1 MESVIADLRY
11 GLRLLV
17 RAPAFTF
24 ITILTLALGIGA
36 NTAIFSTVDAVLL
49 RTLPY
54 GDPDRIVMVWEDAS
68 FAGFPKNTPAP
79 ANYVDWKQRNEV
91 FTDMAATRGAVTNLT
106 ADGPPE
112 MVLGRGVT
120 PNFFSVLQVAPIL
133 GRTFTDA
140 ENRDDAAVVV
150 ISYGLWQRRYGGD
163 PSMVGKPITMDGS
176 GRTVIGVMPRSFVF
190 RNREVDFWV
199 PIHLTPAR
207 LADRGSHYLNV
218 VARVKP
224 GVTIARARENMRA
237 ITAQLAAEFPRTNR
251 RLGFVVLPIAD
262 ELVGNTRLQLLVLMA
277 AAGCVLLIACANLA
291 SLLLSRAVGRR
302 GELGI
307 RAALGAA
314 RGRLVRQLVVE
325 AMLLS
330 FAGGAIGLLIA
341 PAGIAIVA
349 RLIPIGLSTVGGSVV
364 DTRLLGFTMLI
375 SLLTGIAFSIVPAAH
390 AAGFESLSPS
400 RAGRGTRGSLTDAL
414 QQAGRSS
421 VGVRSR
427 LTRDGLVVL
436 QVAAALVLLVA
447 AGLMLR
453 TLANLRAIEI
463 GFRSDHLLTMRTTL
477 PGKKYATGQARFAFY
492 ERVLERVRALPGV
505 ERAAYGFT
513 LPFQQQGNTIS
524 YTIEGRPQAPGDPGD
539 ALLRAGTAD
548 YLGTL
553 GVRLIEGRLPDGHD
567 GADAPPIVIVNE
579 TLARHYWPSESALGH
594 RLQLGGPTSRWYTI
608 AGVVHDVRERGYE
621 PAQKPGVYLSY
632 AQAPD
637 IWSIPEFLIARTSG
651 DPLAVAT
658 SARQAIAAVD
668 PEQPISAVRTMDE
681 IVATDVADRRQQ
693 ATLLGAFA
701 ALALLLASVGL
712 YGVLSYAVTQRS
724 REIGLRIALGA
735 TRRDVLRLVVARG
748 VALTVVGLVAGS
760 AAAWAATR
768 AMGNLLYGVA
778 PTDPATFGGVVTI
791 LTGVGLSACLI
802 PALRATRLSPLEV
815 LREE

>member
-1 MESVIADLRY
+1 MESLIADVRY
-11 GLRLLV
+11 GLRLLL

-54 GDPDRIVMVWEDAS
+54 GDPDRLVMIWEDAS
-68 FAGFPKNTPAP
+68 FAGFAKNTPAP
-79 ANYVDWKQRNEV
+79 ANYVDWKARNQV

-112 MVLGRGVT
+112 MVLGRRVT
-120 PNFFSVLQVAPIL
+120 WNFFSVLEVAPIR
-133 GRTFTDA
+133 GRTFTQDEDRTDA
-140 ENRDDAAVVV
+140 PVVV

-163 PSMVGKPITMDGS
+163 PAIVGKTITMDGS
-176 GRTVIGVMPRSFVF
+176 GRTVLGVMPRDFVF
-190 RNREVDFWV
+190 RNREIDYWV
-199 PIHLTPAR
+199 PSQMTPAI

-218 VARVKP
+218 VARMKT
-224 GVTIARARENMRA
+224 GVTVARAREDMSGIAKRLAVEYPGSNGR
-237 ITAQLAAEFPRTNR
+237 LAAI
-251 RLGFVVLPIAD
+251 VVVPIAE

-314 RGRLVRQLVVE
+314 RGRLIRQLVVE

-330 FAGGAIGLLIA
+330 LAGGAIGLLIA

-349 RLIPIGLSTVGGSVV
+349 RLVPIGLSTFSGSIL
-364 DTRLLGFTMLI
+364 DARLLAFTLLV
-375 SLLTGIAFSIVPAAH
+375 SLATGVAFSIVPAAH
-390 AAGFESLSPS
+390 AA
-400 RAGRGTRGSLTDAL
+400 RASLTDAL
-414 QQAGRSS
+414 QQASRSS

-427 LTRDGLVVL
+427 FTRDGLVVL

-477 PGKKYATGQARFAFY
+477 PIKKYATGQARFAFY

-524 YTIEGRPQAPGDPGD
+524 YEIEGRTKAPGEPGD
-539 ALLRAGTAD
+539 VLLRAGTSD

-553 GVRLIEGRLPDGHD
+553 GVHLVEGRLPDGRD
-567 GADAPPIVIVNE
+567 GPDALPIVIVNE
-579 TLARHYWPSESALGH
+579 TLARRYWPNESALGH
-594 RLQLGGPTSRWYTI
+594 RLQIAGRSARWYTI
-608 AGVVHDVRERGYE
+608 AGVVRDVRERGYE
-621 PAQKPGVYLSY
+621 PAQKPGIYLSY

-637 IWSIPEFLIARTSG
+637 TWAIPEFLVARTAG
-651 DPLAVAT
+651 DPLALAT
-658 SARQAIAAVD
+658 AVRQAIAAVD
-668 PEQPISAVRTMDE
+668 PEQPISAVRTLDE
-681 IVATDVADRRQQ
+681 IVAMDVADRRQQ

-735 TRRDVLRLVVARG
+735 TRRDVVRLIVARG
-748 VALTVVGLVAGS
+748 VALTVTGLAAGS
-760 AAAWAATR
+760 AAAWTATR

-778 PTDPATFGGVVTI
+778 PTDPLTFGGVVAV
-791 LTGVGLSACLI
+791 LAGVGLSACLI

-815 LREE
+815 LRED